1 MVQGGTISIS
11 QLVTELSRLIPEKWL
26 WDVTQ

>member
-1 MVQGGTISIS
+1 
-11 QLVTELSRLIPEKWL
+11 VTELSRLIPEKWL